1 MLLGLE
7 GSGLHL
13 NLKLIESGTCALA
26 GGRCGG
32 GGRVPCQAPEL
43 REMGTGVGHCMW
55 SEDVQ

>member
-13 NLKLIESGTCALA
+13 NLKLTEPGTCALA
-26 GGRCGG
+26 RGRCGG

-43 REMGTGVGHCMW
+43 REMGTGGGALHV
-55 SEDVQ
+55 E